1 MAGPAR
7 QAMVGDLANEQER
20 GRVYG
25 LYELVVGI
33 GASLGPLLGGWIY
46 DNVGQDI
53 PFFMNG
59 ALMLLAAVW
68 AGLTLRENAH
78 RYQ

>member
-1 MAGPAR
+1 
-7 QAMVGDLANEQER
+7 MVGDLANDQER

-33 GASLGPLLGGWIY
+33 GASLGPLLGGWMY

-53 PFFMNG
+53 PFFING
-59 ALMLLAAVW
+59 ALMMLAAVW
-68 AGLTLRENAH
+68 AGLTLRERNS
-78 RYQ
+78 QVPES